1 MPVPSSL
8 CGSLNACQKVI
19 SAVRADPK
27 LLDEPELA
35 FLKAFVNDDAE
46 TATPGP
52 VSQGE
57 AAAPRIPV
65 NVADAPDDADWSLA
79 SCKKSA
85 AAEAAAAG
93 DLDAALAFLCDA
105 LDAEAATACLS
116 AATLAKRADVL
127 LGLGRPRAAIS
138 DCAAA
143 LQMNPD
149 SAKAFKTRGKA
160 HKALGLWTKANLDLA
175 AAQNIDFDPTLK
187 LLCDEVKQLA
197 ATEAAQQ
204 RDKDQAAE
212 LQKRKAAAKRRAEH
226 KAEAQAAPRG
236 AAGGPPGGMPGGMP
250 GAPGGMDMA
259 AAAEMMKNVDEGQ
272 MASMINM
279 VKANPAMMKSML
291 KSNPMMGNISDA
303 QIDAQMQMLDQLDP
317 DQLKK
322 MLGYAAKAQKFAAP
336 FVSVYAKANRW
347 CNGKLKHVL
356 AAAGAV
362 VLAYLVGKVF
372 GLVGAKA
379 PPALVQDL
387 AQAFAHDDA
396 TTALQD
402 DEFGV

>member
-1 MPVPSSL
+1 
-8 CGSLNACQKVI
+8 
-19 SAVRADPK
+19 
-27 LLDEPELA
+27 
-35 FLKAFVNDDAE
+35 
-46 TATPGP
+46 
-52 VSQGE
+52 
-57 AAAPRIPV
+57 
-65 NVADAPDDADWSLA
+65 
-79 SCKKSA
+79 
-85 AAEAAAAG
+85 
-93 DLDAALAFLCDA
+93 
-105 LDAEAATACLS
+105 
-116 AATLAKRADVL
+116 
-127 LGLGRPRAAIS
+127 
-138 DCAAA
+138 
-143 LQMNPD
+143 
-149 SAKAFKTRGKA
+149 
-160 HKALGLWTKANLDLA
+160 
-175 AAQNIDFDPTLK
+175 
-187 LLCDEVKQLA
+187 
-197 ATEAAQQ
+197 
-204 RDKDQAAE
+204 
-212 LQKRKAAAKRRAEH
+212 
-226 KAEAQAAPRG
+226 
-236 AAGGPPGGMPGGMP
+236 MPGGMP